1 MSTAMLF
8 LLISILIF
16 TGVISLTSLYPF
28 ERALAVKSNCDPK
41 VQSLFLCPLV
51 SAKDRSLAL
60 ETIDGE
66 KEKID
71 IGINVTDIASG
82 SSQTIAATGDDQSNG
97 DENMNANI
105 ESKIPSVINAIPFP

>member
-1 MSTAMLF
+1 MSTAKLF

-16 TGVISLTSLYPF
+16 TGVISLTSLYPL

-51 SAKDRSLAL
+51 SAKDRSFAL

-66 KEKID
+66 KEK
-71 IGINVTDIASG
+71 TDIASG
-82 SSQTIAATGDDQSNG
+82 SSQTIAATSDDQSNG

-105 ESKIPSVINAIPFP
+105 ESKIPSVVNAIPFP

>member
-1 MSTAMLF
+1 MSTAKLF
-8 LLISILIF
+8 LLISILLF
-16 TGVISLTSLYPF
+16 TGVISLTSLYPL

-51 SAKDRSLAL
+51 SAKDRSFAL
-60 ETIDGE
+60 ETIDSE
-66 KEKID
+66 KEK

-82 SSQTIAATGDDQSNG
+82 SSQTIAATSDDQSNG

-105 ESKIPSVINAIPFP
+105 ESKIPSIVNAIPFP